1 MRRLI
6 LPIII
11 VAAFII
17 IFFLPD
23 GDDTSEIESV
33 FNQVIKAGE
42 EKNFDGVMDHISLHY
57 RDEYGATYPV
67 VKNIVKRYFEN
78 YDRFDGAYSDLEVS
92 FNESDQDVN
101 ALANLDVYVTGLRR
115 GKSIVILG
123 SEEGPDNITV
133 TLEKSI
139 LGDWK
144 IKSVDGIN
152 IEEIGY

>member
-11 VAAFII
+11 VAALII

-23 GDDTSEIESV
+23 GEDTSEINSV
-33 FNQVIKAGE
+33 LNQVKRAGE
-42 EKNFDGVMDHISLHY
+42 EKNFDALMDHISLHY

-78 YDRFDGAYSDLEVS
+78 YEGFDAGYSDLDVS
-92 FNESDQDVN
+92 FNDSEQEVT
-101 ALANLDVYVTGLRR
+101 ALANLDIYVTGI
-115 GKSIVILG
+115 KSGNSIPVLG
-123 SEEGPDNITV
+123 SEESPDNVTV
-133 TLEKSI
+133 TFERSI
-139 LGDWK
+139 LGNWK

-152 IEEIGY
+152 RDEIGY